1 MPPPQGDEPSLHPGQ
16 SMRDVDAMI
25 AALRQAAETP
35 EGRILAPL
43 TSDGIETHHQ
53 VELLVDCGLAEW
65 VSDDIARVT
74 NAGYDFLEGLARK
87 EDFREQLQRNLDRG
101 IPIVSAIAKVMQ
113 LLTEG

>member
-1 MPPPQGDEPSLHPGQ
+1 M
-16 SMRDVDAMI
+16 
-25 AALRQAAETP
+25 
-35 EGRILAPL
+35 